1 MKRRI
6 GMLVAACFCILF
18 SVGAFCAGRDM
29 VIPSKTDMTNRV
41 LVTDTEKQT
50 ELPSEHEEEKNTE
63 TQEPNSLKRLPDQGT
78 EKKEKQR
85 TEETEI
91 ASKPDTEQPDKISV
105 QSVQTGDDTPIL
117 FFCLLFACSAGILMI
132 KRGILNGRKKRDGTG
147 NSAGK
152 LFF

>member
-6 GMLVAACFCILF
+6 GMLVVACLCILL

-29 VIPSKTDMTNRV
+29 VNPSKTDMTNRV

-50 ELPSEHEEEKNTE
+50 KLPSKQEEEKNTE
-63 TQEPNSLKRLPDQGT
+63 MQEPNSMERLPDQGAET
-78 EKKEKQR
+78 TEKQR
-85 TEETEI
+85 TEETGI

-117 FFCLLFACSAGILMI
+117 FFCLLFACSAGILI
-132 KRGILNGRKKRDGTG
+132 KKGILNGRNKRDGTG

-152 LFF
+152 

>member
-1 MKRRI
+1 MKSRI
-6 GMLVAACFCILF
+6 GMLVAACLCILF

-29 VIPSKTDMTNRV
+29 AIPSKTDMTNRV

-50 ELPSEHEEEKNTE
+50 ELPSEHEEEKNAE
-63 TQEPNSLKRLPDQGT
+63 TQEPNSMEHLLDQGAETT
-78 EKKEKQR
+78 EMQR
-85 TEETEI
+85 TEETGI
-91 ASKPDTEQPDKISV
+91 ASKPDIEQPDKISV
-105 QSVQTGDDTPIL
+105 QSAQTGDDTPIL

-132 KRGILNGRKKRDGTG
+132 KKGILNGRKKRDGTG